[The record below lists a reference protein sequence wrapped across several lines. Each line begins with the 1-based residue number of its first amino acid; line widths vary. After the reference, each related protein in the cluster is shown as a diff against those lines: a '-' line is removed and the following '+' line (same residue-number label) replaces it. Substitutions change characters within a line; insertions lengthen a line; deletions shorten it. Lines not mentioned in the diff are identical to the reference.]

1 MTRFHQME
9 VKFLEKKVLFLIFR
23 EKQIYWLDDPFM
35 NDLFIITYVFSSL
48 QKKKI
53 TFVIGRIT
61 FPQPLTDVHVPRTFE
76 CVTLHGGG
84 GINFADG
91 IKIANQLI

>member
-1 MTRFHQME
+1 ME

-48 QKKKI
+48 QKKK
-53 TFVIGRIT
+53 
-61 FPQPLTDVHVPRTFE
+61 PR
-76 CVTLHGGG
+76 L
-84 GINFADG
+84 
-91 IKIANQLI
+91 